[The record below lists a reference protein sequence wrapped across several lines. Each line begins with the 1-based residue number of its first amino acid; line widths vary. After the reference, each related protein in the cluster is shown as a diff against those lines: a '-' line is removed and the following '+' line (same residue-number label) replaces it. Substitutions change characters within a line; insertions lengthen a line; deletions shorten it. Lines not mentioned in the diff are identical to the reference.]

1 MPTRPRCLRLCFS
14 TACSLL
20 LAAAT
25 AQAQGVYRCGNSYGT
40 APCAGGAAVV
50 VDDARTI
57 DQRQQALAATKQ
69 DVQLAKQLAAERR
82 AREQAAVGQRA
93 ARIGP
98 SEAER
103 ALADAA
109 RAKAQAKAAAQRNKA
124 TKPRKLGAA

>member
-1 MPTRPRCLRLCFS
+1 MPTRTHCLPHIIAFG
-14 TACSLL
+14 LL
-20 LAAAT
+20 LAATAQ

-50 VDDARTI
+50 VDDVRTA
-57 DQRQQALAATKQ
+57 DQRQQALAAKKQ
-69 DVQLAKQLAAERR
+69 EARLAGQLAAERR

-103 ALADAA
+103 AQAEA
-109 RAKAQAKAAAQRNKA
+109 AQAKAQTKAAAHRNRSN
-124 TKPRKLGAA
+124 KPRRLGSA